1 MINQLL
7 NRQLK
12 NFKRMCLTN
21 GLISLPSV
29 MLAYMQALLV
39 SRIITSIFIHRLELT
54 DVTISL
60 LALSVVLMLRPLLGF
75 IFERYNR
82 KMTTHAK
89 TNLRATIL
97 EQIRQNPLND
107 QNAHSKVL
115 ILITDGVE
123 STDGYFSEFLPHLI
137 FMSLNTLILLSGAF
151 YLDSVT
157 GFLFL
162 FTAPLIPIF
171 MILIGK
177 TVEIKNHQN
186 WRQLKQLNGH
196 LLDLLKGMTTLR
208 VFGKEE
214 KQLDNVWE
222 ISESYRH
229 RTLSLMKWTFLSA
242 LALELT
248 ATLSTALIAV
258 SLGVRLLSG
267 KITLYPALAL
277 LILAPEFFLPMR
289 QMGLKFHNA
298 LNAKTFSNDFETF
311 QKHHTNQVVET
322 DLTSYNQDS
331 TTCFTD
337 TNLVI
342 QLNDL
347 SFSYTS
353 EPIFNQINYTFTK
366 GLINGIVGPSGSG
379 KTTLCRLLL
388 GELKPQKGQLFIN
401 EQDTNTWTDEN
412 FVSHIAYVPQIAQII
427 EGSLLDNLLLGGK
440 KTSQFDFY
448 LELTGINKW
457 IESLEKGLYTDIS
470 PTKRQISGGE
480 KQLISL
486 TRACLKNSE
495 IIILDEP
502 TSALDK
508 MNELTLLSA
517 LKRISYFKTIILTT
531 HSTRVVTICDCVI
544 DLGGKNE

>member
-1 MINQLL
+1 MIIQLL

-12 NFKRMCLTN
+12 NYKRMCLIN
-21 GLISLPSV
+21 GIISLPSV
-29 MLAYMQALLV
+29 MLAFVQALLV
-39 SRIITSIFIHRLELT
+39 SRIITNIFINHVKLI
-54 DVTISL
+54 DVTILL
-60 LALSVVLMLRPLLGF
+60 LALLGTLMLRPILGF
-75 IFERYNR
+75 IFERNNR
-82 KMTTHAK
+82 KMTTQAK
-89 TNLRATIL
+89 IKLRATIL
-97 EQIRQNPLND
+97 ELIRQNPLND
-107 QNAHSKVL
+107 QNDHSKVL
-115 ILITDGVE
+115 TLITDGVE

-137 FMSLNTLILLSGAF
+137 FMSLNTLILLAGAF
-151 YLDSVT
+151 YLDLLT
-157 GFLFL
+157 GILFL
-162 FTAPLIPIF
+162 ITAPLIPVF

-177 TVEIKNHQN
+177 TVEIKNNQN

-214 KQLDNVWE
+214 KQLDNVWK

-267 KITLYPALAL
+267 QITLFPALAL

-289 QMGLKFHNA
+289 QMGLKFHSA
-298 LNAKTFSNDFETF
+298 LNAKTFAHDFEEF
-311 QKHHTNQVVET
+311 QKQKTNQEAENHIVPN
-322 DLTSYNQDS
+322 NQDS
-331 TTCFTD
+331 NEQITD
-337 TNLVI
+337 KSLVI
-342 QLNDL
+342 QMKDL
-347 SFSYTS
+347 SFSYSS
-353 EPIFNQINYTFTK
+353 EPIFNQINFTFTK
-366 GLINGIVGPSGSG
+366 GLIHGIVGPSGSG

-388 GELKPQKGQLFIN
+388 GELKSQEGQLFIN
-401 EQDTNTWTDEN
+401 EEDTLSWSDEN
-412 FVSHIAYVPQIAQII
+412 FVSQIAYVPQTAQII
-427 EGSLLDNLLLGGK
+427 EGSLLNNLLLGSK
-440 KTSQFDFY
+440 KTAQFDFY
-448 LELTGINKW
+448 LELTGINRW
-457 IESLEKGLYTDIS
+457 IESLEEGLYTDIS

-486 TRACLKNSE
+486 TRACLKDSE

-508 MNELTLLSA
+508 MNELTMLSA

-531 HSTRVVTICDCVI
+531 HSSRVKAICDHLI